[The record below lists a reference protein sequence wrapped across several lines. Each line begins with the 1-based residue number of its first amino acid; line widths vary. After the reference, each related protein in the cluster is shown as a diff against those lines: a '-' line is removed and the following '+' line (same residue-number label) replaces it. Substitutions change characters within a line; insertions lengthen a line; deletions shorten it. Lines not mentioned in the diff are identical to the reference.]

1 MVEGFSPSH
10 ITPSSLD
17 ETVTARWY
25 RRLVGSD
32 RDERPHFFTKNAYY
46 RAVDELMA
54 EDGPE
59 PLSWRTVVEAVRPRG
74 CRSTFYGV
82 VGPHAK
88 LPLIRALTYA
98 ETTEA
103 VQIAFCYQRSMVP
116 DQLIDETKVWS
127 FWPYREQLLTRYRET
142 AKLTAPVASEWLIV
156 TLRQWAARSP
166 GLAAALDHAPPIC
179 AVEDLMVIQR
189 GRLSA
194 IRAMSLLSEVVRRAL
209 DGRPDLPKEVLDIT
223 RSEQA
228 HMLSVA

>member
-1 MVEGFSPSH
+1 MVEGPSPSQ
-10 ITPSSLD
+10 IAVSSLD
-17 ETVTARWY
+17 ETVTAKWY
-25 RRLVGSD
+25 RRLIGSD
-32 RDERPHFFTKNAYY
+32 RDERPHWFTKNAYY
-46 RAVDELMA
+46 RAVDELLA
-54 EDGPE
+54 DHEPE

-88 LPLIRALTYA
+88 LPLARALMYA

-127 FWPYREQLLTRYRET
+127 FWPYREQLLTRYRE
-142 AKLTAPVASEWLIV
+142 APKLSAPVASEGLIV
-156 TLRQWAARSP
+156 ALGTWASRNT

-194 IRAMSLLSEVVRRAL
+194 IRAVSVLSEVVRRAL

-223 RSEQA
+223 RSDQPR
-228 HMLSVA
+228 MLSVA